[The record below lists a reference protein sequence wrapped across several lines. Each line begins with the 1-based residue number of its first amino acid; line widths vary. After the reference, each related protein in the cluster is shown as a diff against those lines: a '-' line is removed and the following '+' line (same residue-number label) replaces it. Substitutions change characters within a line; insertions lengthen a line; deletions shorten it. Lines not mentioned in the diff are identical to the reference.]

1 MAKASPKTKPVA
13 VDEVDFGS
21 FDPADIQIVKQLISP
36 TLKVQPGIAVF
47 VKVND
52 LMYLGKQLETD
63 EEEKGG
69 KEGKRQK
76 RGPATLLP
84 VLCLFGGAKTDPNNG
99 KNCVIVANKL
109 LVGALN
115 EQYPDGAYV
124 GRSFR
129 ITKSLEKKKGGQ
141 NEYYTFDI
149 VEIAAKGK

>member
-1 MAKASPKTKPVA
+1 M
-13 VDEVDFGS
+13 
-21 FDPADIQIVKQLISP
+21 
-36 TLKVQPGIAVF
+36 F
-47 VKVND
+47 VKVNAA
-52 LMYLGKQLETD
+52 MYLGKQLETE

-69 KEGKRQK
+69 KDGKRAK

-84 VLCLFGGAKTDPNNG
+84 VLCLFGGSKDDANNG

-115 EQYPDGAYV
+115 ESYPDGAYV

-129 ITKSLEKKKGGQ
+129 ITKSKEKKKGGQ

-149 VEIAAKGK
+149 VEIAAKSK